1 MCIPLLYPLQL
12 QCSYDY
18 LAEEFGAEI
27 SLTFCEEA
35 VQNPMMAQA
44 LHLLKDIDGL
54 NVRIFLPIWHTCI
67 YIHIIIVTHVVIL
80 LWLFYAFHQRVY
92 LSASFAK
99 LFSEHH
105 LESEEETKKHFLPAL
120 KTLATTKRFR
130 RMAMYMLLL
139 LLHKMPENGVS
150 LLTAALPSEVHVHNY
165 TK

>member
-54 NVRIFLPIWHTCI
+54 NVRIFFTNMAYLYLHTYYNCDTHGHFIMAVLCI
-67 YIHIIIVTHVVIL
+67 SPACIFISIVCQAVL
-80 LWLFYAFHQRVY
+80 
-92 LSASFAK
+92 
-99 LFSEHH
+99 
-105 LESEEETKKHFLPAL
+105 
-120 KTLATTKRFR
+120 
-130 RMAMYMLLL
+130 
-139 LLHKMPENGVS
+139 
-150 LLTAALPSEVHVHNY
+150 
-165 TK
+165 